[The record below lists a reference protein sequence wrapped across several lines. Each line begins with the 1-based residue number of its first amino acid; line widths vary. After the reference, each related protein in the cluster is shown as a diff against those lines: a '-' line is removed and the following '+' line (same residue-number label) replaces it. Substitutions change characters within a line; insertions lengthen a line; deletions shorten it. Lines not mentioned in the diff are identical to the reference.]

1 MSEEIWPVAMVT
13 GHRRVAPA
21 DRPWVAEQLSEV
33 ATKLRTEHGTETA
46 VSGMALE
53 VDTTWAQIALE
64 QDLKL
69 VAAIPF
75 PSQSCDPAAPANQQ
89 WTVEQQATWASL
101 VSQASAV
108 HMVSDRDPRD
118 FKERVAMLHQRNDAM
133 LRVSQVVVGVWDEGN
148 LRSGTSSCLRKAYG
162 AGLPIILLNLKHRG
176 RPRRPSD
183 QWWSQALQVPMRR
196 SA

>member
-13 GHRRVAPA
+13 GHRRVVPA

-53 VDTTWAQIALE
+53 VDTTWAEIALE
-64 QDLKL
+64 QGLKL

-75 PSQSCDPAAPANQQ
+75 PSQSCDPVAPANQQ
-89 WTVEQQATWASL
+89 WTVEQQVVWASL
-101 VSQASAV
+101 VSQAIAV

-118 FKERVAMLHQRNDAM
+118 FKERVAMLHKRNDVM
-133 LRVSQVVVGVWDEGN
+133 LRAAQVVVGVWDEGN

-183 QWWSQALQVPMRR
+183 QWWSQALQAPMRR
-196 SA
+196 SG